1 MRCTRLGRGN
11 VTSLPLRVGI
21 RCSRHGDFVLVF
33 GHIKSFVD
41 VSLSSYIMALLHR
54 RRLMT
59 QIVNQWHW
67 TGLRRA
73 HGARL
78 GYEELREEMAWH
90 SDYRCGRELQVP
102 VLWCCLHFN
111 AHPSLIQVLQ
121 HRYFESFAVLL
132 ALSFN
137 GHTIA
142 ALFTNLLDC
151 LWLARLKAWHYLSL

>member
-1 MRCTRLGRGN
+1 MRCARSVCRD
-11 VTSLPLRVGI
+11 VKSLPLRVDI
-21 RCSRHGDFVLVF
+21 RCSRHGDLRLLL
-33 GHIKSFVD
+33 GHVKSFVD
-41 VSLSSYIMALLHR
+41 ASLSSYIMALLHGR
-54 RRLMT
+54 GLIT

-90 SDYRCGRELQVP
+90 SDYRCGRELQVR

-111 AHPSLIQVLQ
+111 AHPSLNEVLQ
-121 HRYFESFAVLL
+121 HRYFGCFAVLL
-132 ALSFN
+132 ELFFN

-151 LWLARLKAWHYLSL
+151 LWLARLKAWQALSS